1 MKINRKCLK
10 REALER
16 SQECRNLY
24 FLDVSRFTHEMLVFL
39 DESAANEH
47 EMHRKRALR
56 RSKVVGTYVV
66 SKAANPKGLNCG
78 RLPGKHCAPLYCF

>member
-1 MKINRKCLK
+1 MLYYLFDDWGITVALSTLSNALKAMKINRKCLK

-24 FLDVSRFTHEMLVFL
+24 FLDVSQFTHEMLVFL

-47 EMHRKRALR
+47 TMHRKR
-56 RSKVVGTYVV
+56 G
-66 SKAANPKGLNCG
+66 
-78 RLPGKHCAPLYCF
+78 